1 MKLEDLFKTKEPTNY
16 VEQSS
21 QGDISPLQQFL
32 KERTPKPVTIAAPTP
47 KASAPIEQRQI
58 DQIKAEYSPVMT
70 EQPTSDYS
78 MQSSYTR
85 TPSGDSYIPVSELLD
100 TEKIRKQAEELS
112 PKAGI
117 GDILASLTP
126 LAVEAI
132 FGGGQARSVAA
143 GISGESILGDMAQR
157 QKRKQTLEDKLMEL
171 KKLSAPKADTE
182 AGKQS
187 RFETAQKQRQSNE
200 DRRIILQTRDKL
212 NQDKQFNVAKTRYS
226 ATNDAINVLNQRNPI
241 GDAGVKTLFA
251 KGIFGEV
258 GNLNLQERADF
269 IGSPELNRVFDRLL
283 SRFNTGLLGE
293 ADRSDLLK
301 LAKHMRERAKKDTQ
315 RIASGYTAG
324 LQSVGLDP
332 SSVIQ
337 PLLKTEDIAPQ
348 FSMPRTPKTLS
359 RKGKDGK
366 IYTYTLNEETGKYE

>member
-16 VEQSS
+16 VEQAF
-21 QGDISPLQQFL
+21 QGQESPLQQFL
-32 KERTPKPVTIAAPTP
+32 KERTPKPVAIAAPTP
-47 KASAPIEQRQI
+47 RAAAPIEQAQV
-58 DQIKAEYSPVMT
+58 DQIKAEYSPVVS
-70 EQPTSDYS
+70 EDPT
-78 MQSSYTR
+78 MQSSMDSMYSR

-100 TEKIRKQAEELS
+100 TEKIKRQAEELS

-117 GDILASLTP
+117 GDLLASLTP
-126 LAVEAI
+126 LAVEALM
-132 FGGGQARSVAA
+132 GGDQAIGVSA
-143 GISGESILGDMAQR
+143 GIAGESVLGDLAQR

-182 AGKQS
+182 AAKQS
-187 RFETAQKQRQSNE
+187 RFEASQKQRQSNE

-212 NQDKQFNVAKTRYS
+212 NQDKQFNVAKTRYA

-269 IGSPELNRVFDRLL
+269 IGSPQYERTFERLL
-283 SRFNTGLLGE
+283 SKYNTGLLGE
-293 ADRSDLLK
+293 KDRADLLK

-324 LQSVGLDP
+324 LKSVGLDP
-332 SSVIQ
+332 SAVIQ
-337 PLLKTEDIAPQ
+337 PLLRTEDIAPQ
-348 FSMPRTPKTLS
+348 FNLETKKKTV
-359 RKGKDGK
+359 KQNG
-366 IYTYTLNEETGKYE
+366 IIYTLNEATGQYE